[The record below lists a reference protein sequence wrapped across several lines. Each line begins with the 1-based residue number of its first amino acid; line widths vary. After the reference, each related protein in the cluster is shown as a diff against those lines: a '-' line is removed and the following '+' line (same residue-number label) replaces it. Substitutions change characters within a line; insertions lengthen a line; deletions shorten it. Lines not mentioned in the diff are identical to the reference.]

1 MDLAIGRAR
10 TLMKNDFDAIL
21 CFSPQ
26 SVLQFTYFA
35 KAGKLHPWR
44 PVIAIVTQSDHHNVA
59 LIIHIELWPL
69 AKATPGMRRVY
80 TYGDPKDENSKG
92 STWQEALSSTLHGF
106 GLSYNKKIGIEHDF
120 LPLARYEKVKFT
132 FRYTLLK
139 DASALLDKCREV
151 KDTHQIIDAS
161 IAAELGHA
169 FFRAAERVLHA
180 GRTEIEALLTGNLA
194 KNDLWGKKYKHVK
207 ISAHGSLNSGHADG
221 VSFKVFPGSDKRCG
235 HGNPFDRK
243 LEDGEVV
250 SLNIAAVVNGMHV
263 KLQRIVCMGKV
274 SADLAKMIGDIR
286 QIHTT
291 VLESLKPGVTCKTVY
306 ETSCN
311 SRKEYGYG
319 EDCPTDVGHSIGFS
333 PREPLLLNGD
343 TETELCKGMLF
354 AVKSHLKTP
363 GGRIQITDTVEITR
377 DGNKFLVKDD

>member
-1 MDLAIGRAR
+1 
-10 TLMKNDFDAIL
+10 
-21 CFSPQ
+21 
-26 SVLQFTYFA
+26 
-35 KAGKLHPWR
+35 
-44 PVIAIVTQSDHHNVA
+44 
-59 LIIHIELWPL
+59 
-69 AKATPGMRRVY
+69 
-80 TYGDPKDENSKG
+80 
-92 STWQEALSSTLHGF
+92 
-106 GLSYNKKIGIEHDF
+106 
-120 LPLARYEKVKFT
+120 
-132 FRYTLLK
+132 
-139 DASALLDKCREV
+139 
-151 KDTHQIIDAS
+151 
-161 IAAELGHA
+161 
-169 FFRAAERVLHA
+169 
-180 GRTEIEALLTGNLA
+180 
-194 KNDLWGKKYKHVK
+194 
-207 ISAHGSLNSGHADG
+207 
-221 VSFKVFPGSDKRCG
+221 
-235 HGNPFDRK
+235 
-243 LEDGEVV
+243 
-250 SLNIAAVVNGMHV
+250 
-263 KLQRIVCMGKV
+263 MGKV